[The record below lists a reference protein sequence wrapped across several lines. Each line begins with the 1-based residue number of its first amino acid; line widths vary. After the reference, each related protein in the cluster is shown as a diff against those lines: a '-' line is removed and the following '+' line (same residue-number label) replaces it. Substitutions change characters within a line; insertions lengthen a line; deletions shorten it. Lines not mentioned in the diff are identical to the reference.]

1 MYAMLHLPEE
11 ERELFYKH
19 MGHSK
24 TINETVYQAPPA
36 LMEVLKVG
44 RNLVAIDEGMRYQCY
59 EF

>member
-1 MYAMLHLPEE
+1 MYVMLDLPGEE
-11 ERELFYKH
+11 LELFYKH

-24 TINETVYQAPPA
+24 IINETVYQAPPA

>member
-1 MYAMLHLPEE
+1 MLDLPEE

-36 LMEVLKVG
+36 LMEVLKIG

>member
-1 MYAMLHLPEE
+1 MYVMLDLPEE

-24 TINETVYQAPPA
+24 TINETVYQVPPA

>member
-1 MYAMLHLPEE
+1 MYAMLDLPEE

-24 TINETVYQAPPA
+24 TINETVYQDPPA

>member
-1 MYAMLHLPEE
+1 MYVMLDLPEE

-44 RNLVAIDEGMRYQCY
+44 RNLVAIDEGMRY
-59 EF
+59 